1 MAAAWVAERVSITTL
16 KVSSSLKSICINFGY
31 CLILAYVLIFGQL
44 IMTPWCH
51 FYKSIANSFAEPSH
65 REGRL
70 TALMEAEALTKRFGA
85 AEVLRGI
92 TLSFA
97 PKEVVSV
104 IGPSGSGKTTLLRC
118 LAMLETPSAGE
129 IRFDGRIISQAVST
143 SESRRNARAVRADVV
158 FQHFNLWPHK
168 TVTGNIIEAPMRV
181 KGIRRADAIAQAEAL
196 LEKVGLYDK
205 RDAYP
210 ARLSGGQQQRV
221 AIARALAMNPQIL
234 LFDEPTSA
242 LDPELRG
249 EVLAV
254 MRSLALEGM
263 TMLVVTHEMG
273 FARNVG
279 TRLIFMDQGSVV
291 EDRIPTAF
299 FTEPSSD
306 RARKFLDILEI

>member
-1 MAAAWVAERVSITTL
+1 
-16 KVSSSLKSICINFGY
+16 
-31 CLILAYVLIFGQL
+31 
-44 IMTPWCH
+44 
-51 FYKSIANSFAEPSH
+51 
-65 REGRL
+65 
-70 TALMEAEALTKRFGA
+70 MEAQDLKKRFGA
-85 AEVLRGI
+85 TEVLSGI
-92 TLSFA
+92 NLSLA

-118 LAMLETPSAGE
+118 LAMLEAPSEGE
-129 IRFDGRIISQAVST
+129 IRVNGRTVSCAAIT
-143 SESRRNARAVRADVV
+143 SDVRRNARAVRADVGMV

-168 TVTGNIIEAPMRV
+168 TVLGNVIEAPMLV
-181 KGIRRADAIAQAEAL
+181 KGATRAAATATAEAL
-196 LEKVGLYDK
+196 LKKVGLFEK

-254 MRSLALEGM
+254 MRSLAEDGM

-273 FARNVG
+273 FARDVG
-279 TRLIFMDQGSVV
+279 TRLIFMDRGVVV
-291 EDRIPTAF
+291 EDRAPKDF
-299 FTEPSSD
+299 FAKPSSD
-306 RARKFLDILEI
+306 RARKFLDILDI

>member
-1 MAAAWVAERVSITTL
+1 LNI
-16 KVSSSLKSICINFGY
+16 
-31 CLILAYVLIFGQL
+31 
-44 IMTPWCH
+44 
-51 FYKSIANSFAEPSH
+51 
-65 REGRL
+65 
-70 TALMEAEALTKRFGA
+70 LMEAHGLKKRFGA
-85 AEVLRGI
+85 TDVLRGI
-92 TLSFA
+92 NLAFA
-97 PKEVVSV
+97 QKEVVSV

-118 LAMLETPSAGE
+118 LAMLETPSEGE
-129 IRFDGRIISQAVST
+129 IRVNGRVVSQAVST
-143 SESRRNARAVRADVV
+143 SDVRRNAREVRADVGMV

-181 KGIRRADAIAQAEAL
+181 KGIKRSVAVAEAEAL

-254 MRSLALEGM
+254 MKALAEEGM

-279 TRLIFMDQGSVV
+279 TRLIFMDQGYVV

-299 FTEPSSD
+299 FTEPASD
-306 RARKFLDILEI
+306 RARKFLDILEL

>member
-1 MAAAWVAERVSITTL
+1 
-16 KVSSSLKSICINFGY
+16 
-31 CLILAYVLIFGQL
+31 
-44 IMTPWCH
+44 
-51 FYKSIANSFAEPSH
+51 
-65 REGRL
+65 
-70 TALMEAEALTKRFGA
+70 MEAHGLKKRFGA
-85 AEVLRGI
+85 TDVLRGI
-92 TLSFA
+92 NLSFA
-97 PKEVVSV
+97 QKEVVSV

-118 LAMLETPSAGE
+118 LAMLETPSEGE
-129 IRFDGRIISQAVST
+129 IRVNGRVVSQAVST
-143 SESRRNARAVRADVV
+143 SDVRRNARGVRADVGMV

-181 KGIRRADAIAQAEAL
+181 KGIKRSIAVAEAEAL

-249 EVLAV
+249 EVLTV
-254 MRSLALEGM
+254 MKALAEEGM

-279 TRLIFMDQGSVV
+279 TRLIFMDQGYVV

-299 FTEPSSD
+299 FTEPASD
-306 RARKFLDILEI
+306 RARKFLDILEL